1 MIERT
6 YSAYISHH
14 ADGLLRAGMLDL
26 DVAPAAPNVVNDGEL
41 AGSLADLLTDRC
53 A

>member
-14 ADGLLRAGMLDL
+14 ADGPLRAGMLDL
-26 DVAPAAPNVVNDGEL
+26 DVAPAAPNVVKL
-41 AGSLADLLTDRC
+41 AKRRKTS
-53 A
+53 